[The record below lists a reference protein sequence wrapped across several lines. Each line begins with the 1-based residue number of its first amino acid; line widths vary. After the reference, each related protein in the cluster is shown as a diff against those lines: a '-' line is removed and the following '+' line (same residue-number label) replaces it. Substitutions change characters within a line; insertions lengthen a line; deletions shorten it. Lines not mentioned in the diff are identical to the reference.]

1 MDTLNITV
9 ENRAQVS
16 TCNMQDLVSVSL
28 QEERKGNEG
37 KLHERKKKKVVCREE
52 KIKDVYISPSK
63 AKHLF
68 ARIPRKIFSKWI
80 ACPSPSIKP
89 THADG

>member
-37 KLHERKKKKVVCREE
+37 KLHERKKKK
-52 KIKDVYISPSK
+52 
-63 AKHLF
+63 
-68 ARIPRKIFSKWI
+68 
-80 ACPSPSIKP
+80 
-89 THADG
+89 